1 MLKRLAKELC
11 VYILAGVV
19 IWFCII
25 TISGGESVKLG
36 ISEAV
41 DRCMNIIIPSLF
53 VFMALSQILV
63 SSGLYY
69 CVSMPFYPISRFIMG
84 IPPQLF
90 FVFLLGNTAGYPVG
104 VKLLS
109 DLCQRKIISQRTAKI
124 MSCFCCCGGP
134 AFYSGTV
141 GLAVFG
147 CTGAGIAVFV
157 SILAANFL
165 TALVLGRAI
174 NGDKKTSK
182 PTFRLDGRMFT
193 DSVISAGKSLF
204 VICVMIVFFG
214 AFMSS
219 LEYCGA
225 FSFLK
230 NAFSLSENEL
240 VLVKS
245 CLEITSLT
253 ELSGSPFYLLPFIAA
268 VCSFGGLCVI
278 IQIAALGVDF
288 SLVPFFISRLV
299 SAFLSAV
306 ICRFIYPFFIPD
318 SVLTAVTNNVKFVKV
333 NNFVPSFC
341 LIMMILLLTL
351 KKRLVQR
358 RNVQIRIQDLHLTV
372 GLNVAGG
379 NCAGTHRLDIDG
391 LAGITME
398 LGQQALDV
406 QNDLRHIL
414 LDAGDG
420 GKLVLHT
427 VDLDGRRRSAGQR
440 GKQNAAQ
447 GVAEGGAIAAL
458 QRLYHVLAISDV
470 SRGLDALDLG
480 LLNFDHAVTLL
491 HLVIAVTRSSRVP
504 LAVRTILRG
513 YPPNYLEYNSTMRCS
528 STGVSIS
535 SRVGR

>member
-1 MLKRLAKELC
+1 MVAQDLGAQRN
-11 VYILAGVV
+11 
-19 IWFCII
+19 
-25 TISGGESVKLG
+25 SVPG
-36 ISEAV
+36 
-41 DRCMNIIIPSLF
+41 RN
-53 VFMALSQILV
+53 
-63 SSGLYY
+63 G
-69 CVSMPFYPISRFIMG
+69 
-84 IPPQLF
+84 
-90 FVFLLGNTAGYPVG
+90 PVG
-104 VKLLS
+104 PDFQRQLVEVAGGTHTGRLHSVVDLLDRGIDGIHGNGADDVLRGLIPVGGHIAPTMGEG
-109 DLCQRKIISQRTAKI
+109 DLHVQRGTA
-124 MSCFCCCGGP
+124 
-134 AFYSGTV
+134 
-141 GLAVFG
+141 
-147 CTGAGIAVFV
+147 
-157 SILAANFL
+157 
-165 TALVLGRAI
+165 
-174 NGDKKTSK
+174 
-182 PTFRLDGRMFT
+182 
-193 DSVISAGKSLF
+193 
-204 VICVMIVFFG
+204 
-214 AFMSS
+214 
-219 LEYCGA
+219 
-225 FSFLK
+225 
-230 NAFSLSENEL
+230 
-240 VLVKS
+240 
-245 CLEITSLT
+245 
-253 ELSGSPFYLLPFIAA
+253 
-268 VCSFGGLCVI
+268 
-278 IQIAALGVDF
+278 
-288 SLVPFFISRLV
+288 
-299 SAFLSAV
+299 
-306 ICRFIYPFFIPD
+306 
-318 SVLTAVTNNVKFVKV
+318 
-333 NNFVPSFC
+333 
-341 LIMMILLLTL
+341 
-351 KKRLVQR
+351 VQR

>member
-25 TISGGESVKLG
+25 AISGGEGVKLG

-109 DLCQRKIISQRTAKI
+109 DLCQRKIISQRTANI

-174 NGDKKTSK
+174 NEDKKTSK

-230 NAFSLSENEL
+230 DAFSMSENGL

-288 SLVPFFISRLV
+288 SLVPFFISRLT

-318 SVLTAVTNNVKFVKV
+318 SVLTSVTNNVKFVKV

-351 KKRLVQR
+351 KKRLAFSK
-358 RNVQIRIQDLHLTV
+358 TV
-372 GLNVAGG
+372 
-379 NCAGTHRLDIDG
+379 
-391 LAGITME
+391 
-398 LGQQALDV
+398 
-406 QNDLRHIL
+406 
-414 LDAGDG
+414 
-420 GKLVLHT
+420 
-427 VDLDGRRRSAGQR
+427 
-440 GKQNAAQ
+440 
-447 GVAEGGAIAAL
+447 
-458 QRLYHVLAISDV
+458 
-470 SRGLDALDLG
+470 
-480 LLNFDHAVTLL
+480 
-491 HLVIAVTRSSRVP
+491 
-504 LAVRTILRG
+504 
-513 YPPNYLEYNSTMRCS
+513 
-528 STGVSIS
+528 
-535 SRVGR
+535 

>member
-11 VYILAGVV
+11 IYIVTGVV
-19 IWFCII
+19 IWFCVIA
-25 TISGGESVKLG
+25 ISGGESIKLG

-41 DRCMNIIIPSLF
+41 DRCMNVIIPSLF

-84 IPPQLF
+84 IPPELF

-109 DLCQRKIISQRTAKI
+109 DLSEKKMISQRTAKI

-165 TALVLGRAI
+165 TALVLGRRI
-174 NGDKKTSK
+174 NECKTTSK
-182 PTFRLDGRMFT
+182 PKFTLDGRMFT

-214 AFMSS
+214 AFMSA

-225 FSFLK
+225 FSFLQ
-230 NAFSLSENEL
+230 NTFQMSDNGL

-245 CLEITSLT
+245 CLEITSFTQL
-253 ELSGSPFYLLPFIAA
+253 LDSPFYLLPYIAA
-268 VCSFGGLCVI
+268 VCSFGGLCVM

-288 SLVPFFISRLV
+288 SLAPFFISRLT
-299 SAFLSAV
+299 SALLSAV

-318 SVLTAVTNNVKFVKV
+318 SILTAVTNNVKFVKV

-351 KKRLVQR
+351 KKRLAFSK
-358 RNVQIRIQDLHLTV
+358 TV
-372 GLNVAGG
+372 
-379 NCAGTHRLDIDG
+379 
-391 LAGITME
+391 
-398 LGQQALDV
+398 
-406 QNDLRHIL
+406 
-414 LDAGDG
+414 
-420 GKLVLHT
+420 
-427 VDLDGRRRSAGQR
+427 
-440 GKQNAAQ
+440 
-447 GVAEGGAIAAL
+447 
-458 QRLYHVLAISDV
+458 
-470 SRGLDALDLG
+470 
-480 LLNFDHAVTLL
+480 
-491 HLVIAVTRSSRVP
+491 
-504 LAVRTILRG
+504 
-513 YPPNYLEYNSTMRCS
+513 
-528 STGVSIS
+528 
-535 SRVGR
+535 

>member
-1 MLKRLAKELC
+1 
-11 VYILAGVV
+11 
-19 IWFCII
+19 
-25 TISGGESVKLG
+25 
-36 ISEAV
+36 
-41 DRCMNIIIPSLF
+41 MNIIIPSLF

-90 FVFLLGNTAGYPVG
+90 FVFFLGNTAGYPVG

-109 DLCQRKIISQRTAKI
+109 DLCQIKIISQRTAKI

-174 NGDKKTSK
+174 NEDKKTSK

-278 IQIAALGVDF
+278 IQISALGVDF
-288 SLVPFFISRLV
+288 SLVPFFISRLT

-318 SVLTAVTNNVKFVKV
+318 SVLTSVTNNVKFVKV

-351 KKRLVQR
+351 KKRLAFSK
-358 RNVQIRIQDLHLTV
+358 TV
-372 GLNVAGG
+372 
-379 NCAGTHRLDIDG
+379 
-391 LAGITME
+391 
-398 LGQQALDV
+398 
-406 QNDLRHIL
+406 
-414 LDAGDG
+414 
-420 GKLVLHT
+420 
-427 VDLDGRRRSAGQR
+427 
-440 GKQNAAQ
+440 
-447 GVAEGGAIAAL
+447 
-458 QRLYHVLAISDV
+458 
-470 SRGLDALDLG
+470 
-480 LLNFDHAVTLL
+480 
-491 HLVIAVTRSSRVP
+491 
-504 LAVRTILRG
+504 
-513 YPPNYLEYNSTMRCS
+513 
-528 STGVSIS
+528 
-535 SRVGR
+535 